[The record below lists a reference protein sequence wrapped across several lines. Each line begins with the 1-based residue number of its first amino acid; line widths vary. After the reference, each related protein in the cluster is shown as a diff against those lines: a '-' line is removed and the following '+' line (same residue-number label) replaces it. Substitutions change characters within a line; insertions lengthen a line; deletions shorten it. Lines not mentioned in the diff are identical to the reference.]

1 MVFIEIQIFLS
12 GQNSDFLEKQHR
24 TTFAISWRFLVQ
36 KQHIYKHFVANYT
49 KQRTELFFYISF
61 VVLLKYS
68 FSRMAK
74 TANISKNNI
83 KWHLLYQTVEIL
95 EYQKSKNDV
104 HKGAFINHMTPKSAH
119 FYPLPLVTQLW
130 HLLLP
135 PPPPYDAYRS
145 TRKMYSRDKS

>member
-24 TTFAISWRFLVQ
+24 TTFSISWRFLVQ

-49 KQRTELFFYISF
+49 KQRTDLFFYIS
-61 VVLLKYS
+61 VLLKYS

-74 TANISKNNI
+74 TADISKNNI
-83 KWHLLYQTVEIL
+83 KLHLLYQTVEIL
-95 EYQKSKNDV
+95 KYQKSKSDV

-119 FYPLPLVTQLW
+119 FYPLPSRDTTMTLAFT
-130 HLLLP
+130 P
-135 PPPPYDAYRS
+135 SPPYDASS

>member
-104 HKGAFINHMTPKSAH
+104 HKGAFINHMTPKSVH
-119 FYPLPLVTQLW
+119 FYPLPPRDSTMTLAFT
-130 HLLLP
+130 P
-135 PPPPYDAYRS
+135 SPPYDASS